1 MSGNRVLD
9 AADRVLV
16 GTDGG
21 LIEVDAAGAATP
33 LAPVSGE
40 ARYLPG
46 TTDVVHQDGD
56 SITLLTR
63 AAARG
68 WSRGAAKAG
77 SKVTSKPLLRAEH
90 TVELLGV
97 LPGRVVYRANPRH
110 RLLWDVVIRNVFVG
124 EEQAVYARGGD
135 VRAAAVS
142 PNSRH
147 IAIRL
152 PRKLILVDT
161 MPVTEDDHVRLI
173 GPEPADGG
181 HRHLSW
187 LPDSLRL
194 VATAD
199 GVVSRYD
206 VERGSWEPLVSGLG
220 PDAVGVVAPDGRRL
234 AIVDGGR
241 VAFHHAGTGDFLRA
255 AEVDAHGAPVW
266 TPDSATVAVATRD
279 GVATVVAQSAFV
291 KAVGL

>member
-9 AADRVLV
+9 AADRILV

-21 LIEVDAAGAATP
+21 LFEIDAAGTATP
-33 LAPVSGE
+33 LAPTAGP

-46 TTDVVHQDGD
+46 TRDIVHQDGD
-56 SITLLTR
+56 TVLLR
-63 AAARG
+63 
-68 WSRGAAKAG
+68 SRGKSRPLVAADHA
-77 SKVTSKPLLRAEH
+77 
-90 TVELLGV
+90 VELLGV

-124 EEQAVYARGGD
+124 EEQAVYSRGGD

-142 PNSRH
+142 PNSRY

-173 GPEPADGG
+173 GPQDPTGG
-181 HRHLSW
+181 HHDLCW
-187 LPDSLRL
+187 LPDSERL
-194 VATAD
+194 IATAD
-199 GVVSRYD
+199 GVVARYD
-206 VERGSWEPLVSGLG
+206 VERGGWETLVDGLG

-234 AIVDGGR
+234 AVVDGGR
-241 VAFHHAGTGDFLRA
+241 VAFHHAGTGDLLRA
-255 AEVDAHGAPVW
+255 AEVDATGAPVW
-266 TPDSATVAVATRD
+266 TPDSATVAVATPD

-291 KAVGL
+291 KTIRL

>member
-9 AADRVLV
+9 AVDRILV
-16 GTDGG
+16 GTGGG
-21 LIEVDAAGAATP
+21 LFEVDAAGTATP
-33 LAPVSGE
+33 IAASSGE

-46 TTDVVHQDGD
+46 TRDIVHQDGA
-56 SITLLTR
+56 TVLMR
-63 AAARG
+63 
-68 WSRGAAKAG
+68 SRGR
-77 SKVTSKPLLRAEH
+77 TKPLVTADH

-124 EEQAVYARGGD
+124 EEQAVYSRGGD

-142 PNSRH
+142 PNSRY

-173 GPEPADGG
+173 CPEPATGG
-181 HRHLSW
+181 HHHLSW
-187 LPDSLRL
+187 LPDSERL
-194 VATAD
+194 VATA
-199 GVVSRYD
+199 GGEVSRYD
-206 VERGSWEPLVSGLG
+206 VERGTWEPLVSGLG
-220 PDAVGVVAPDGRRL
+220 DDAVGTVAPDGRRL
-234 AIVDGGR
+234 AIVDDGR
-241 VAFHHAGTGDFLRA
+241 VAFHHAGTGDLLRA

-266 TPDSATVAVATRD
+266 TPDSATVAVATPD

-291 KAVGL
+291 KSIRL

>member
-21 LIEVDAAGAATP
+21 LIELDAAGAATP
-33 LAPVSGE
+33 LTPATGE

-56 SITLLTR
+56 GITVLTR
-63 AAARG
+63 GSGRG
-68 WSRGAAKAG
+68 WSRGSAKP
-77 SKVTSKPLLRAEH
+77 KSKPLLRADH
-90 TVELLGV
+90 TVQLLGV

-124 EEQAVYARGGD
+124 EEQAVYDRGGD
-135 VRAAAVS
+135 VHTAAVS
-142 PNSRH
+142 PNSRY

-161 MPVTEDDHVRLI
+161 MPLTEDDHVRLI

-187 LPDSLRL
+187 LPDSVRL

-199 GVVSRYD
+199 GAVSRYD

-220 PDAVGVVAPDGRRL
+220 PDAVGVIAPDGRRL

-255 AEVDAHGAPVW
+255 AEVDAHGPPVW
-266 TPDSATVAVATRD
+266 TPDSATVAVATA
-279 GVATVVAQSAFV
+279 GGIATVVAQSAFV
-291 KAVGL
+291 KTVAL

>member
-1 MSGNRVLD
+1 MSGTRVLD
-9 AADRVLV
+9 AADRILV

-21 LIEVDAAGAATP
+21 LIEVDASGKATP
-33 LAPVSGE
+33 VAAASGE

-46 TTDVVHQDGD
+46 TRDVVHQDGD
-56 SITLLTR
+56 GLTLV
-63 AAARG
+63 
-68 WSRGAAKAG
+68 SRGRA
-77 SKVTSKPLLRAEH
+77 KPLLTASH
-90 TVELLGV
+90 AVELLGV

-124 EEQAVYARGGD
+124 EEQAVYSRGGD

-173 GPEPADGG
+173 GPEPADAG
-181 HRHLSW
+181 HHHLSW
-187 LPDSLRL
+187 LPDSVRL
-194 VATAD
+194 VATAC
-199 GVVSRYD
+199 GEVSRYD
-206 VERGSWEPLVSGLG
+206 VERGAWEPLVSGLG

-234 AIVDGGR
+234 AVVDGGR

-255 AEVDAHGAPVW
+255 AEIGAIGAPVW
-266 TPDSATVAVATRD
+266 TPDSSTVAVATAE

-291 KAVGL
+291 KSIRL